1 MKIIHNIFVTIAILF
16 GLVTIVAGTRIL
28 LGTNPGY
35 IVFLPLLIYNAVMGI
50 VYVVAG
56 ITAWRNIKQGM
67 QMAAVIF
74 LLNIV
79 VLTIIFL
86 MYKQGV
92 AIAVD
97 SLRAMSLRTFVWFVL
112 FAGFWWIYRNN
123 NVDYFK
129 PKV

>member
-16 GLVTIVAGTRIL
+16 GLVTIVAGTRVL

-35 IVFLPLLIYNAVMGI
+35 IVFFPLLIYNAIMGI

-67 QMAAVIF
+67 QMAAAIF
-74 LLNIV
+74 LLNTL

-86 MYKQGV
+86 MYKQGF

-97 SLRAMSLRTFVWFVL
+97 SLRAMSLRTFIWFVL
-112 FAGFWWIYRNN
+112 FAGFWWLYRNN
-123 NVDYFK
+123 NIDYFR
-129 PKV
+129 PNV

>member
-129 PKV
+129 PNV

>member
-16 GLVTIVAGTRIL
+16 GLVTIVAGTRVL

-35 IVFLPLLIYNAVMGI
+35 IVFFPLLIYNAIMGI

-56 ITAWRNIKQGM
+56 ITVWRNIKQGM
-67 QMAAVIF
+67 QMAAAIF
-74 LLNIV
+74 LLNTL

-86 MYKQGV
+86 MYKQGF

-97 SLRAMSLRTFVWFVL
+97 SLRAMSLRTFIWFVL
-112 FAGFWWIYRNN
+112 FAGFWWLYRNN
-123 NVDYFK
+123 NIDYFR
-129 PKV
+129 PNV

>member
-1 MKIIHNIFVTIAILF
+1 MKIIHNILVTIAILF
-16 GLVTIVAGTRIL
+16 GLVTIVVGTRVL

-35 IVFLPLLIYNAVMGI
+35 IIFFPLLIYNVVMGI

-123 NVDYFK
+123 VDYFK
-129 PKV
+129 PNV

>member
-1 MKIIHNIFVTIAILF
+1 MF
-16 GLVTIVAGTRIL
+16 GLVTIVAGTRVL

-35 IVFLPLLIYNAVMGI
+35 IVFFPLLIYNAIMGI

-56 ITAWRNIKQGM
+56 ITVWRNIKQGM
-67 QMAAVIF
+67 QMAAAIF
-74 LLNIV
+74 LLNTL

-86 MYKQGV
+86 MYKQGF

-112 FAGFWWIYRNN
+112 FAGFWWLYRNN
-123 NVDYFK
+123 NIDYFR
-129 PKV
+129 PNV